1 MEGHGV
7 AAALYAMHLS
17 ILWTRHFQLLKSPA
31 EFAAAINEDLIKIF
45 GSVVTFATAM
55 CGVIDAKAGTM
66 CFTGAGGPTPLI
78 IHENWT
84 FEEPKST
91 GPPLGVMEDIPYKE
105 KTVKMEAG
113 DSILLFS
120 DGATEIQNAEN
131 EWLGISGFTQILK
144 ALDYPK
150 KSLRMETLEEEL
162 LKFSNDIRLQDDITI
177 IEARYLG

>member
-1 MEGHGV
+1 LFHR
-7 AAALYAMHLS
+7 S
-17 ILWTRHFQLLKSPA
+17 RWSR
-31 EFAAAINEDLIKIF
+31 
-45 GSVVTFATAM
+45 
-55 CGVIDAKAGTM
+55 
-66 CFTGAGGPTPLI
+66 PLI

-105 KTVKMEAG
+105 KTVKLEAG

-131 EWLGISGFTQILK
+131 EWLGISRFTQILK

-150 KSLRMETLEEEL
+150 KPLRMEILEEEL